1 MRYVGKLFDIIF
13 TPSSTRENE
22 RRDYNNIRAD
32 RLINNNILQVPRSGE
47 QTER

>member
-1 MRYVGKLFDIIF
+1 MLENYLILFSLR
-13 TPSSTRENE
+13 PQHEHE